1 MEKTTKNT
9 AKKEVSGKKV
19 QVKLVR
25 SVIATPQWMR
35 TVVRTLGL
43 RKMNDTNIV
52 ADNGAIRGMVRRVPH
67 LVELTEVKE

>member
-1 MEKTTKNT
+1 MEKTNKTSS
-9 AKKEVSGKKV
+9 KEVSGKKI

-35 TVVRTLGL
+35 TIVRTLGL
-43 RKMNDTNIV
+43 RKMNDTNV
-52 ADNGAIRGMVRRVPH
+52 VTDTGAIRGMVRRVPH

>member
-1 MEKTTKNT
+1 MEKRSKT
-9 AKKEVSGKKV
+9 ATKEVSGKKV

-35 TVVRTLGL
+35 TIVRTLGL
-43 RKMNDTNIV
+43 RKLNDKNVVT
-52 ADNGAIRGMVRRVPH
+52 DTGAIRGMVRRVPH

>member
-1 MEKTTKNT
+1 MDKTTKKT
-9 AKKEVSGKKV
+9 AKEVSGNKV
-19 QVKLVR
+19 QVKLVK

-52 ADNGAIRGMVRRVPH
+52 TDNGAIRGMVRRVSH

>member
-1 MEKTTKNT
+1 MEKPNKTTTKEN
-9 AKKEVSGKKV
+9 SGKKV

-43 RKMNDTNIV
+43 RKMNDVNIV
-52 ADNGAIRGMVRRVPH
+52 TDTGAIRGMVRRVPH

>member
-1 MEKTTKNT
+1 MEKPNKTATKEN
-9 AKKEVSGKKV
+9 SGKKV

-43 RKMNDTNIV
+43 RKMNDVNVVT
-52 ADNGAIRGMVRRVPH
+52 DTGAIRGMVRRVPH

>member
-1 MEKTTKNT
+1 MDKTTKKT
-9 AKKEVSGKKV
+9 AKEVSGKKV
-19 QVKLVR
+19 QVKLVK

-52 ADNGAIRGMVRRVPH
+52 TDNSAIRGMVRRVPH

>member
-1 MEKTTKNT
+1 MEKT
-9 AKKEVSGKKV
+9 AKKETKEVSGKKV

-35 TVVRTLGL
+35 TIVRTLGL
-43 RKMNDTNIV
+43 RKMNDKNIV
-52 ADNGAIRGMVRRVPH
+52 TDTGAIRGMVRKVPH